1 VSRAHIPSL
10 PRAPQPP
17 AAQASRRLTR
27 CRVTLVYA
35 TCRFTLNRDAYRNSV
50 VESIKRQR
58 AAREEFIAQV
68 KTFAKLR
75 PNQRAKI
82 ADALQKVSFA
92 AGEQIINQ
100 GDDGDLFY
108 IIEKGDVIITVRL
121 FIRRLFLLL
130 LLLHFPCACPEP
142 VLVNSSC
149 FQSDETRR
157 FLPIFLLLLCCRRT
171 TAI

>member
-1 VSRAHIPSL
+1 MD
-10 PRAPQPP
+10 
-17 AAQASRRLTR
+17 AA
-27 CRVTLVYA
+27 
-35 TCRFTLNRDAYRNSV
+35 CRFTLNRDAYRNSV

-121 FIRRLFLLL
+121 FIRRLLISSSSPSASLCL
-130 LLLHFPCACPEP
+130 SRACLGKFILFSE
-142 VLVNSSC
+142 
-149 FQSDETRR
+149 R
-157 FLPIFLLLLCCRRT
+157 
-171 TAI
+171 

>member
-1 VSRAHIPSL
+1 
-10 PRAPQPP
+10 
-17 AAQASRRLTR
+17 
-27 CRVTLVYA
+27 VYA

-130 LLLHFPCACPEP
+130 LLHFPCACPEP

-157 FLPIFLLLLCCRRT
+157 FLCRFFFCCCVAGERQRSEHGL
-171 TAI
+171 